1 MLHQIKGIEK
11 IDSPALVVIHE
22 TVIKNI
28 DEMVRMVDGDVN
40 RLRPHVKTHKTA
52 EGIKLMQA
60 VGINKFKCA
69 TIAEAEL
76 LGMNNATDVLL
87 AYQPLGPKIERLFQL
102 TQQYPA
108 TIFSC
113 LTDNI
118 EVANQIGQLFHQHG
132 TEINIYIDINVG
144 MNRTGILPNQG
155 AIELHDAIQKIKGL
169 CFAGIH
175 AYDGHIRQSNS
186 LEKEILC
193 NEVFQPVLSLMT
205 NFSSRNTKKPI
216 LIAGGSLNFAT
227 HSTKTDRES
236 SPGTPIFWDHGY
248 QTICPDQAYSPALF
262 VLTRII
268 SLPTQNRICV
278 DLGYKA
284 IASEDDISK
293 RVYFPLHPSLI
304 PVAHSEEHLILETP
318 TPHTF
323 KIGDILT
330 GIPNHVCP
338 TVALYDSLI
347 EVKKN
352 EVSGAWQVLARRR
365 KINC

>member
-1 MLHQIKGIEK
+1 MLHQIKGIEN
-11 IDSPALVVIHE
+11 IDSPALVVMHE

-28 DEMVRMVDGDVN
+28 EEMVRMVNGDVN

-52 EGIKLMQA
+52 EGIQLMQA

-76 LGMNNATDVLL
+76 LGMNKAKDVLL
-87 AYQPLGPKIERLFQL
+87 AYQPVGPKIERLLKL
-102 TQQYPA
+102 TQQYS
-108 TIFSC
+108 TTKYSC
-113 LTDNI
+113 LIDNI
-118 EVANQIGQLFHQHG
+118 EVAKQIGQFFDEHG
-132 TEINIYIDINVG
+132 LKINVYIDVNVG
-144 MNRTGILPNQG
+144 MNRTGILPDEG
-155 AIELHDAIQKIKGL
+155 AVELHEAIQKTKGL
-169 CFAGIH
+169 SFLGIH
-175 AYDGHIRQSNS
+175 AYDGHIRQSNH

-193 NEVFQPVLSLMT
+193 HEVFQPVLNLMNT
-205 NFSSRNTKKPI
+205 FSSRNTKNPI

-227 HSTKTDRES
+227 HSTKIDRES

-248 QTICPDQAYSPALF
+248 QRICPDQQYEPALF

-268 SLPTQNRICV
+268 SLPTPNRICV

-284 IASEDDISK
+284 ISSEDDISM
-293 RVYFPLHPSLI
+293 RVYFPSHPALK

-318 TPHTF
+318 IPHTF

-330 GIPNHVCP
+330 GVPNHVCP
-338 TVALYDSLI
+338 TVALYDALI
-347 EVKKN
+347 EVKSN
-352 EVSGAWQVLARRR
+352 EVSGTWQVLARRR